1 MEKNTSKFQLRP
13 YAAVVFA
20 GFLLLVLAWGIWQ
33 AGQKKQ
39 LEANPPDIIKKSQPS
54 QPATTSTPAAVNA
67 DAGKLSAPI
76 SKALERVT
84 KKPFGLKVSPRS
96 SPVSPERFSG
106 YHTGVD
112 FETFADEQDAE
123 VPVRAVCDGTLVEKR
138 FASGYGG
145 VAVQSCRLDDQDIT
159 VVYGHLKLA
168 SVSAKVGSA
177 LTAGEQLGV
186 LGAGFSSETDGER
199 KHLHLGIHLGKAVNL
214 AGYVKTS
221 AELSSWLNILKYLK

>member
-1 MEKNTSKFQLRP
+1 MENNASKFQPRP
-13 YAAVVFA
+13 YAAVIFA
-20 GFLLLVLAWGIWQ
+20 GFLLLVFVWGIWQ

-39 LEANPPDIIKKSQPS
+39 PAVNPSGMVKKTQSSQPV
-54 QPATTSTPAAVNA
+54 ATSTPVVANA
-67 DAGKLSAPI
+67 DAGKLLAPI
-76 SKALERVT
+76 SKAQERVT
-84 KKPFGLKVSPRS
+84 KKPFGLKVSPHS

-123 VPVRAVCDGTLVEKR
+123 VPVFAVCDGTLVEKR

-145 VAVQSCRLDDQDIT
+145 VAVQSCRLDNQDIT
-159 VVYGHLKLA
+159 VVYGHLKLV
-168 SVSAKVGSA
+168 SVSAKAGST

-186 LGAGFSSETDGER
+186 LGKGYSSETDGER
-199 KHLHLGIHLGKAVNL
+199 KHLHLGIHIGKAVNL
-214 AGYVKTS
+214 AGYVKTP